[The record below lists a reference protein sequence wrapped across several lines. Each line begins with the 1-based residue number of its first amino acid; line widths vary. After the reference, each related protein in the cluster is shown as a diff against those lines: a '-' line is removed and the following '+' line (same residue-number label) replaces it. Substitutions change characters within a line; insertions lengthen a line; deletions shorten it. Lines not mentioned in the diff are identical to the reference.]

1 MTGVNFEVT
10 AVKERYLLSST
21 LNYDRFPNA
30 NLAASLNV
38 VPTCLKYSLQWIQ
51 NVVQKQTTGNM
62 SRLLTRY
69 HFSMDHGSCRTMRI
83 FV

>member
-30 NLAASLNV
+30 NLAASLNA

-51 NVVQKQTTGNM
+51 NMVEEQTTGNM

-69 HFSMDHGSCRTMRI
+69 HFSMDHRSCRKMRI